1 MRLTRPLWSSTVSK
15 NTYRY
20 IARDESGDRRE
31 AIREATSREEV
42 FQWLKS
48 KDLTPI
54 SVDMMAAPQRRAR
67 RLPPYKKVKPSELAT
82 FCWQVSTMINGGM
95 PITTAIETVSEDI
108 DNKYFGAVLHQIGEE
123 IQKGNSLHDAV
134 LGHPKVFHT
143 LSRAMILAGET
154 GGSLGL
160 SLDRLAEYYEARE
173 AMAKKIK
180 GATAYPIFVV
190 CFIVLIIIALM
201 TFIIP
206 RFTVMFDQ
214 MSGKLPAFT
223 QGFMAVYDAIRHNA
237 LAIILSIVAVI
248 GAAMGYAKTRTGHAT
263 LSRLIFKVPIIGQ
276 IVQQSF
282 VATYCKTLATLSAS
296 GVSILEAMDIITGL
310 TDNTVLTAAI
320 HSIKDQ
326 VSEGIA
332 ISESMAKTGVFSSV
346 SIQMTKVG
354 EESGSLPEVLDKA
367 SEFYQKKLDASI
379 SSMLGML
386 EPILIVIV
394 GGIVLVVILAMYLPI
409 FSMSDM

>member
-1 MRLTRPLWSSTVSK
+1 MSK
-15 NTYRY
+15 NVYRY
-20 IARDESGDRRE
+20 IARDEDGNRRE
-31 AIREATSREEV
+31 GVREAPTREAM

-48 KDLTPI
+48 SDLTPI
-54 SVDMMAAPQRRAR
+54 SVEGEAAPQRRPK
-67 RLPPYKKVKPSELAT
+67 RLPPYKKVKASEMAT

-95 PITTAIETVSEDI
+95 AITTAIETVGEDI
-108 DNKYFGAVLHQIGEE
+108 ENKYFGAVLQKVGEE

-134 LGHPKVFHT
+134 SGHPKVFHT

-154 GGSLGL
+154 GGSLGP
-160 SLDRLAEYYEARE
+160 SLDRLADYYEARE

-190 CFIVLIIIALM
+190 CFIALIIVALM

-223 QGFMAVYDAIRHNA
+223 RGFMSVYDAIRYNA
-237 LAIILSIVAVI
+237 LAIILSIAAVI

-263 LSRLIFKVPIIGQ
+263 LSRLVFKIPIIGD

-296 GVSILEAMDIITGL
+296 GVSILDSMDIITGL
-310 TDNTVLTAAI
+310 TDNTVLTQAI
-320 HSIKDQ
+320 VNIKDQ
-326 VSEGIA
+326 VSEGVA
-332 ISESMAKTGVFSSV
+332 ISDSMENTGVFSSV
-346 SIQMTKVG
+346 SIKMTKVG

-379 SSMLGML
+379 SAMLGML
-386 EPILIVIV
+386 EPILIVFV

-409 FSMSDM
+409 FSMSDV